1 MNYENFPSGFSEG
14 KRFFVS
20 LNPCKISKI
29 HVKFLGFPHV
39 PVFNADFKIPVK
51 SQPPPP
57 GTTDQE
63 QESQVNLSTV
73 LPPPLPPLPPSDV
86 TVFQSPM
93 FSYDPSYWNQS
104 ALSYQQQ
111 YPIPAPP
118 EIPSTDENFSRKR
131 KVTIDYMGKDDPDFP
146 DELKKMFNALH
157 CVLCDVKVNSP
168 ISAKMHYTSK
178 VNENKKGQIYLEGF
192 S

>member
-1 MNYENFPSGFSEG
+1 M
-14 KRFFVS
+14 KT
-20 LNPCKISKI
+20 
-29 HVKFLGFPHV
+29 
-39 PVFNADFKIPVK
+39 
-51 SQPPPP
+51 QPPPP
-57 GTTDQE
+57 GTTDQV
-63 QESQVNLSTV
+63 QESHVNLSTV

-86 TVFQSPM
+86 FQSPM

-104 ALSYQQQ
+104 GLSYQQQ

-118 EIPSTDENFSRKR
+118 ENPSTDENFSRKR

-178 VNENKKGQIYLEGF
+178 VKGNEQGRIYIEAL